1 MNLQQKTIK
10 KKLVLEGIAL
20 HSGAL
25 VKIAL
30 IPSEENTGIIFL
42 KKIQSSKR
50 VGKIL
55 FQPVYVQKFLI
66 NMEQVSVLLSI

>member
-30 IPSEENTGIIFL
+30 IPSEKNTGIIFL
-42 KKIQSSKR
+42 RTDLKWFKTQYYH
-50 VGKIL
+50 
-55 FQPVYVQKFLI
+55 Q
-66 NMEQVSVLLSI
+66 

>member
-1 MNLQQKTIK
+1 MNQYQKTIK

-30 IPSEENTGIIFL
+30 IPSKENTGIVFL
-42 KKIQSSKR
+42 RTDVKKMLPLKPA
-50 VGKIL
+50 GKIL
-55 FQPVYVQKFLI
+55 LKRTYAQKSRI
-66 NMEQVSVLLSI
+66 KME